1 MKQTMVESILANDY
15 KKYFLSKIEFERD
28 IISCYNSEYSF
39 FLMNIEI
46 SNSFSTKNF
55 EKAES
60 LLTYKLIELF
70 GENNRIYKTQQGRY
84 KFVLKKEKAMDVRLE
99 LNNLINFFKV
109 PVRAKDG
116 YIFINLKIGLVFS
129 GLKESIE
136 KLVLRS
142 RLALLYAK
150 ENNFSVY
157 HKNMYKRYYV
167 DLKIE
172 ELLYEAYAQNEFE
185 PFFQAYVNT
194 DTQEFIGAEV
204 LMRWIK
210 SDEKIIPPNM
220 FIPILEKNKFIIEV
234 ELKFIRKIFDIYK
247 SWQNTY
253 SKNIPLSINVSAVQ
267 LSNDK
272 FISEIEKIA
281 KEFEIEKGVLTFEIT
296 ESYVIDNIEEA
307 AKTLN
312 KLKEL
317 GFKISLD
324 DFGTGYATLTH
335 LKSLPIDV
343 LKIDMTFIKSIL
355 TDKKSEIIVK
365 HIIDMAH
372 KMDLK
377 TICEGVETEG
387 QYLKLKE
394 LGADIIQGFY
404 FAKPIPKKEFEEIYI
419 Y

>member
-194 DTQEFIGAEV
+194 DTQDFIGAEV

-317 GFKISLD
+317 GFNISLD

>member
-377 TICEGVETEG
+377 TICEGVETEE
-387 QYLKLKE
+387 QYIKLKE
-394 LGADIIQGFY
+394 LGSDIIQGFY

>member
-109 PVRAKDG
+109 PVKAKDG

-317 GFKISLD
+317 GFNISLD

-377 TICEGVETEG
+377 TICEGVETEE
-387 QYLKLKE
+387 QYIKLKE
-394 LGADIIQGFY
+394 LGSDIIQGFY

>member
-1 MKQTMVESILANDY
+1 MKQAMVESILANDY

-185 PFFQAYVNT
+185 PFFQAYVDT
-194 DTQEFIGAEV
+194 DTQKFIGAEV

>member
-317 GFKISLD
+317 G
-324 DFGTGYATLTH
+324 
-335 LKSLPIDV
+335 
-343 LKIDMTFIKSIL
+343 
-355 TDKKSEIIVK
+355 
-365 HIIDMAH
+365 
-372 KMDLK
+372 
-377 TICEGVETEG
+377 
-387 QYLKLKE
+387 
-394 LGADIIQGFY
+394 
-404 FAKPIPKKEFEEIYI
+404 
-419 Y
+419 

>member
-1 MKQTMVESILANDY
+1 MKQAMVESILANDY

-70 GENNRIYKTQQGRY
+70 GDDNRIYKTQQGRY

-317 GFKISLD
+317 GFNISLD

-377 TICEGVETEG
+377 TICEGVETEE
-387 QYLKLKE
+387 QYIKLKE
-394 LGADIIQGFY
+394 LGSDIIQGFY

>member
-84 KFVLKKEKAMDVRLE
+84 KFVLKKEKDMDVRLE

-317 GFKISLD
+317 GFNISLD

-377 TICEGVETEG
+377 TICEGVETEE
-387 QYLKLKE
+387 QYIKLKE
-394 LGADIIQGFY
+394 LGSDIIQGFY

>member
-28 IISCYNSEYSF
+28 IINCYNSEYSF

-317 GFKISLD
+317 GFNISLD

-377 TICEGVETEG
+377 TICEGVETEE
-387 QYLKLKE
+387 QYIKLKE
-394 LGADIIQGFY
+394 LGSDIIQGFY

>member
-1 MKQTMVESILANDY
+1 MKQTMIESVLANDY

-39 FLMNIEI
+39 FLLNIEI

-194 DTQEFIGAEV
+194 NTQEFIGAEV

-247 SWQNTY
+247 SWQNIY

>member
-247 SWQNTY
+247 SWQTTY

-317 GFKISLD
+317 GFNISLD

-343 LKIDMTFIKSIL
+343 LEIDMTFIKSIL

-377 TICEGVETEG
+377 TICEGVETEE
-387 QYLKLKE
+387 QYIKLKE
-394 LGADIIQGFY
+394 LGSDIIQGFY

>member
-317 GFKISLD
+317 GFNISLD

-377 TICEGVETEG
+377 TICEGVETEE
-387 QYLKLKE
+387 QYIKLKE
-394 LGADIIQGFY
+394 LGSDIIQG
-404 FAKPIPKKEFEEIYI
+404 
-419 Y
+419 

>member
-1 MKQTMVESILANDY
+1 MK
-15 KKYFLSKIEFERD
+15 
-28 IISCYNSEYSF
+28 
-39 FLMNIEI
+39 
-46 SNSFSTKNF
+46 
-55 EKAES
+55 
-60 LLTYKLIELF
+60 
-70 GENNRIYKTQQGRY
+70 
-84 KFVLKKEKAMDVRLE
+84 
-99 LNNLINFFKV
+99 
-109 PVRAKDG
+109 AKDG

-253 SKNIPLSINVSAVQ
+253 SKNIPLSINVSVVQ

-317 GFKISLD
+317 GFNISLD

-377 TICEGVETEG
+377 TICEGVETEELTWSSFFVTLLRLFYAV
-387 QYLKLKE
+387 YLFSNGVSPFNEECGLLE
-394 LGADIIQGFY
+394 L
-404 FAKPIPKKEFEEIYI
+404 
-419 Y
+419 

>member
-1 MKQTMVESILANDY
+1 M
-15 KKYFLSKIEFERD
+15 
-28 IISCYNSEYSF
+28 
-39 FLMNIEI
+39 
-46 SNSFSTKNF
+46 
-55 EKAES
+55 
-60 LLTYKLIELF
+60 
-70 GENNRIYKTQQGRY
+70 
-84 KFVLKKEKAMDVRLE
+84 
-99 LNNLINFFKV
+99 
-109 PVRAKDG
+109 
-116 YIFINLKIGLVFS
+116 
-129 GLKESIE
+129 
-136 KLVLRS
+136 
-142 RLALLYAK
+142 
-150 ENNFSVY
+150 
-157 HKNMYKRYYV
+157 
-167 DLKIE
+167 
-172 ELLYEAYAQNEFE
+172 
-185 PFFQAYVNT
+185 
-194 DTQEFIGAEV
+194 
-204 LMRWIK
+204 
-210 SDEKIIPPNM
+210 
-220 FIPILEKNKFIIEV
+220 
-234 ELKFIRKIFDIYK
+234 KFIRKIFDIYK

>member
-317 GFKISLD
+317 GFNISLD

>member
-185 PFFQAYVNT
+185 PFFQAYVDT
-194 DTQEFIGAEV
+194 ETQEFVGAEV

-387 QYLKLKE
+387 QYIKLKE
-394 LGADIIQGFY
+394 LGSDIIQGFY

>member
-1 MKQTMVESILANDY
+1 
-15 KKYFLSKIEFERD
+15 
-28 IISCYNSEYSF
+28 
-39 FLMNIEI
+39 
-46 SNSFSTKNF
+46 
-55 EKAES
+55 
-60 LLTYKLIELF
+60 
-70 GENNRIYKTQQGRY
+70 
-84 KFVLKKEKAMDVRLE
+84 
-99 LNNLINFFKV
+99 
-109 PVRAKDG
+109 
-116 YIFINLKIGLVFS
+116 
-129 GLKESIE
+129 
-136 KLVLRS
+136 
-142 RLALLYAK
+142 
-150 ENNFSVY
+150 
-157 HKNMYKRYYV
+157 
-167 DLKIE
+167 
-172 ELLYEAYAQNEFE
+172 
-185 PFFQAYVNT
+185 
-194 DTQEFIGAEV
+194 
-204 LMRWIK
+204 MRWIK

-324 DFGTGYATLTH
+324 DFGTGYATPTH

-377 TICEGVETEG
+377 TICEGVETEE
-387 QYLKLKE
+387 QYIKLKE
-394 LGADIIQGFY
+394 LGSDIIQGFY

>member
-185 PFFQAYVNT
+185 PFFQAYVDT
-194 DTQEFIGAEV
+194 ETQEFVGAEV

>member
-28 IISCYNSEYSF
+28 IISCYNSEHSF

-109 PVRAKDG
+109 PVSAKDG

-185 PFFQAYVNT
+185 PFFQAYVDT
-194 DTQEFIGAEV
+194 ETQEFVGAEV

>member
-185 PFFQAYVNT
+185 PFFQAYVDT

-317 GFKISLD
+317 GFNISLD

>member
-1 MKQTMVESILANDY
+1 MKQAMVESILANDY

-109 PVRAKDG
+109 PVKAKDG

-194 DTQEFIGAEV
+194 DTQDFIGAEV

-317 GFKISLD
+317 GFNISLD

-377 TICEGVETEG
+377 TICEGVETEE
-387 QYLKLKE
+387 QYIKLKE
-394 LGADIIQGFY
+394 LGSDIIQGFY

>member
-1 MKQTMVESILANDY
+1 MKQAMVESILANDY

-109 PVRAKDG
+109 PVKAKDG

>member
-1 MKQTMVESILANDY
+1 MKQAMVESILANDY

-377 TICEGVETEG
+377 TICEGVETEE
-387 QYLKLKE
+387 QYIKLKE
-394 LGADIIQGFY
+394 LGSDIIQGFY

>member
-317 GFKISLD
+317 GFNISLD

-377 TICEGVETEG
+377 TICEGVETEE
-387 QYLKLKE
+387 QYIKLKE
-394 LGADIIQGFY
+394 LGSDIIQGFY

>member
-185 PFFQAYVNT
+185 PFFQAYVDT
-194 DTQEFIGAEV
+194 ETQEFVGAEV

-317 GFKISLD
+317 GFNISLD

>member
-70 GENNRIYKTQQGRY
+70 GDDNRIYKTQQGRY

-317 GFKISLD
+317 GFNISLD

-377 TICEGVETEG
+377 TICEGVETEE
-387 QYLKLKE
+387 QYIKLKE
-394 LGADIIQGFY
+394 LGSDIIQGFY

>member
-1 MKQTMVESILANDY
+1 MVLV
-15 KKYFLSKIEFERD
+15 
-28 IISCYNSEYSF
+28 
-39 FLMNIEI
+39 
-46 SNSFSTKNF
+46 T
-55 EKAES
+55 
-60 LLTYKLIELF
+60 EL
-70 GENNRIYKTQQGRY
+70 K
-84 KFVLKKEKAMDVRLE
+84 LE

-116 YIFINLKIGLVFS
+116 YIFINIKIGLVFS

-185 PFFQAYVNT
+185 PFFQAYVDT
-194 DTQEFIGAEV
+194 ETQEFVGAEV

-317 GFKISLD
+317 GFEIS
-324 DFGTGYATLTH
+324 
-335 LKSLPIDV
+335 
-343 LKIDMTFIKSIL
+343 
-355 TDKKSEIIVK
+355 
-365 HIIDMAH
+365 
-372 KMDLK
+372 
-377 TICEGVETEG
+377 
-387 QYLKLKE
+387 
-394 LGADIIQGFY
+394 
-404 FAKPIPKKEFEEIYI
+404 
-419 Y
+419 

>member
-70 GENNRIYKTQQGRY
+70 GDDNRIYKTQQGRY

-109 PVRAKDG
+109 PVKAKDG

-317 GFKISLD
+317 GFNISLD

>member
-1 MKQTMVESILANDY
+1 MKQAMVESILANDY

-317 GFKISLD
+317 GFNISLD

-377 TICEGVETEG
+377 TICEGVETEE
-387 QYLKLKE
+387 QYIKLKE
-394 LGADIIQGFY
+394 LGSDIIQGFY

>member
-1 MKQTMVESILANDY
+1 MKQAMVESILANDY

-185 PFFQAYVNT
+185 PFFQAYVDT
-194 DTQEFIGAEV
+194 ETQEFVGAEV

-317 GFKISLD
+317 GFNISLD

>member
-296 ESYVIDNIEEA
+296 ESDVIDNIEEA

>member
-28 IISCYNSEYSF
+28 IISCYNGEHSF

-185 PFFQAYVNT
+185 PFFQAYVDT
-194 DTQEFIGAEV
+194 ETQEFVGAEV

>member
-1 MKQTMVESILANDY
+1 MKQSIIEAILADDY
-15 KKYFLSKIEFERD
+15 KKYFLSKSEFERD
-28 IISCYNSEYSF
+28 IVSCYNSEESF
-39 FLMNIEI
+39 FLLNIEI

-55 EKAES
+55 AKAES
-60 LLTYKLIELF
+60 LLTYKLIDLF
-70 GENNRIYKTQQGRY
+70 GDHNRIYKTQQGRY
-84 KFVLKKEKAMDVRLE
+84 KFVLKKEKASEIRAE
-99 LNNLINFFKV
+99 LNDLINFFKV

-116 YIFINLKIGLVFS
+116 YIFINLKIGLAFS

-142 RLALLYAK
+142 RLALIYAK

-185 PFFQAYVNT
+185 PFFQAYVDT
-194 DTQEFIGAEV
+194 KTQEFIGAEV

-247 SWQNTY
+247 VWKNAY
-253 SKNIPLSINVSAVQ
+253 SKNISLSINVSAVQ
-267 LSNDK
+267 LSNYK
-272 FISEIEKIA
+272 FIDEIEKIA
-281 KEFEIEKGVLTFEIT
+281 KEFEIEKGILTFEIT

-317 GFKISLD
+317 GFRISLD

-377 TICEGVETEG
+377 TICEGVETEE
-387 QYLKLKE
+387 QYLKLKD

-404 FAKPIPKKEFEEIYI
+404 FAKPIPKKEFEEIYV

>member
-1 MKQTMVESILANDY
+1 MKQAMVESILANDY

-70 GENNRIYKTQQGRY
+70 GDDNRIYKTQQGRY

-109 PVRAKDG
+109 PVKAKDG

-317 GFKISLD
+317 GFNISLD

-377 TICEGVETEG
+377 TICEGVETEE
-387 QYLKLKE
+387 QYIKLKE
-394 LGADIIQGFY
+394 LGSDIIQGFY